1 MKDQIQKYDLSRR
14 NFIKTA
20 AASLTSAGIAPYIGM
35 PQSRSSP
42 PMGSAALRVQDG
54 RVSVETGTLTA
65 VIEKGLIRSLKSK
78 ITGDEFIQSFELNQ
92 SPALQIVYRGDE
104 TAALDESKF
113 GSISCRQVSDHKAE
127 FVFHSWDGDGVLSVG
142 VDPASGDLLMEPS
155 AYSSRPGVRA
165 CRWSLKGIRHDLE
178 LVAPL
183 FQGVKLPLG
192 DPLIRD
198 TRRHWPVAWEA
209 AFAILQSRS
218 AGFWIHA
225 QDSAYRYKALRIGTK
240 EDPDVLGFDSEA
252 YGPIDDN
259 LSAGGLAWR
268 INVYQGD
275 WKVPAKAYRDWLW
288 RAYNLN
294 AAESLRKEW
303 IYETRL
309 ALCWCPGD
317 VAILDALSKRVEPRK
332 VLIHFPDW
340 RMDRYDENYPTLIA
354 SKNGREFI
362 AKGQAL
368 GFRVMPHFNAIDMDP
383 SNPVYAQV
391 RDFQYRDIERKT
403 LHGWSWYNQR
413 QIGVPDSN
421 EQRTMHR
428 DKKVMIKVHPGLS
441 MWRAIL
447 GRNIQEASQDL
458 ALTTVFIDVTL
469 NTYNLHNCLV
479 EGMTPTE
486 GMKRLIEHVGE
497 LGDGLVVGGEGLN
510 EITAQGQSFAQAHL
524 FESWQKNASGLERTG
539 GCALNEFLLGKLC
552 RTVGYSGLAGK
563 NADEELRMR
572 IHEEHGAIPTIT
584 VRSAKEVLEPNAAVK
599 RILDRAAGDH
609 DR

>member
-1 MKDQIQKYDLSRR
+1 MKSKSPKSGISRR
-14 NFIKTA
+14 RFMNTA
-20 AASLTSAGIAPYIGM
+20 VASVTGAGIVSNIGF
-35 PQSRSSP
+35 SRLQASGP
-42 PMGSAALRVQDG
+42 AGNPRLLVQDG
-54 RVSVETGTLTA
+54 RVSIETGTLTA
-65 VIEKGLIRSLKSK
+65 VVEKGFIRSLRSK
-78 ITGDEFIQSFELNQ
+78 ITGDEFVQAFDVNQ
-92 SPALQIVYRGDE
+92 SPALQLIYRGDE

-113 GSISCRQVSDHKAE
+113 GNISCRQVSDSRAE

-142 VDPASGDLLMEPS
+142 VDPASGDLLLEPS

-165 CRWSLKGIRHDLE
+165 CRWSLRGIRQDLE

-183 FQGVKLPLG
+183 FQGVKLPLE
-192 DPLIRD
+192 DPLIRN
-198 TRRHWPVAWEA
+198 TRRNWPVAWEA
-209 AFAILQSRS
+209 AFVILQSQS
-218 AGFWIHA
+218 AGFWIHT
-225 QDSAYRYKALRIGTK
+225 QDSAYRYKALKIGTK
-240 EDPDVLGFDSEA
+240 EDPRLLGFDTEA

-268 INVYQGD
+268 INVYRGD
-275 WKVPAKAYRDWLW
+275 WKVPAAAYRNWLW
-288 RAYNLN
+288 RAYGLN
-294 AAESLRKEW
+294 AAEARRKPW
-303 IYETRL
+303 IYDIRL

-317 VAILDALSKRVEPRK
+317 PAILDALSKRIDPHR

-340 RMDRYDENYPTLIA
+340 RTDRYDENYPTFVA
-354 SKNGREFI
+354 GKGGREFI
-362 AKGQAL
+362 LKGQDM
-368 GFRVMPHFNAIDMDP
+368 GFHIMPHFNSIDMDP

-421 EQRTMHR
+421 EQRSMHR

-447 GRNIQEASQDL
+447 GENIRKAAQDL
-458 ALTTVFIDVTL
+458 ALSTVFIDVTL

-479 EGMTPTE
+479 EAMTPTE

-497 LGDGLVVGGEGLN
+497 LGNRLVVGGEGLN
-510 EITAQGQSFAQAHL
+510 EITAQGQSFAQVHL
-524 FESWQKNASGLERTG
+524 FESWQKSTPGLERAG
-539 GCALNEFLLGKLC
+539 GCALNEFVLGKLC
-552 RTVGYSGLAGK
+552 RTIGYSGLAGR

-584 VRSAKEVLEPNAAVK
+584 IRTAKEIIEPNSAVK
-599 RILDRAAGDH
+599 RILDNAK
-609 DR
+609 

>member
-1 MKDQIQKYDLSRR
+1 MKDNSQRSGLSRR
-14 NFIKTA
+14 TFMKTA
-20 AASLTSAGIAPYIGM
+20 AASVPGAGIAAGM
-35 PQSRSSP
+35 GIARSRPSSP
-42 PMGSAALRVQDG
+42 AGPAKLSVQNG
-54 RVSVETGTLTA
+54 RVSVETGTLSA
-65 VIEKGLIRSLKSK
+65 VVEKGFIRSLKSK
-78 ITGDEFIQSFELNQ
+78 ITGDEFVEAFDVNQ
-92 SPALQIVYRGDE
+92 SPALQLVYRGDE

-113 GSISCRQVSDHKAE
+113 GSISCRQVSDTRAE
-127 FVFHSWDGDGVLSVG
+127 FLFHSWDGDGLLSIG
-142 VDPASGDLLMEPS
+142 VDPASGDLLLEPS

-165 CRWSLKGIRHDLE
+165 CRWSLRGIRQDLE

-183 FQGVKLPLG
+183 FQGIKLPLE
-192 DPLIRD
+192 DALIRN
-198 TRRHWPVAWEA
+198 TRRSWPVSWEA
-209 AFAILQSRS
+209 AFALLQSKS
-218 AGFWIHA
+218 AGFWVHA

-240 EDPDVLGFDSEA
+240 EDPRVLGLETEA

-259 LSAGGLAWR
+259 LGAGGLAWR
-268 INVYQGD
+268 INVYQGG
-275 WKVPAKAYRDWLW
+275 WKVPAAAYRDWLW
-288 RAYNLN
+288 SAYNLG
-294 AAESLRKEW
+294 AAEAGRKQW

-317 VAILDALSKRVEPRK
+317 PAILEALSKRVDPRK

-340 RMDRYDENYPTLIA
+340 RTDRYDENYPSYVA
-354 SKNGREFI
+354 SKSGREFI
-362 AKGQAL
+362 AKGRAM
-368 GFRVMPHFNAIDMDP
+368 GFHIMPHFNSIDMDP

-421 EQRTMHR
+421 EQRSKHR

-447 GRNIQEASQDL
+447 GQNIGEAARDL
-458 ALTTVFIDVTL
+458 ALSTVFIDVTL

-479 EGMTPTE
+479 EGMTSTE
-486 GMKRLIEHVGE
+486 GMKRLIDHVGG

-524 FESWQKNASGLERTG
+524 FESWQKSAPGLERAG

-552 RTVGYSGLAGK
+552 RTIGYSGLGGR

-572 IHEEHGAIPTIT
+572 IHEEHGAIPTLT
-584 VRSAKEVLEPNAAVK
+584 VRSAKEIVEPNPAVK
-599 RILDRAAGDH
+599 RILDRA
-609 DR
+609 R